1 MSVFRK
7 YTPGAGAGGFQRKS
21 SLPGTKSWVY
31 GQSLLSTGCSD
42 LDNACGTGIPLGSIM
57 VVSEEMGIH
66 QAGVLGRLFVAEG
79 LHSKQRVLVIS
90 SRSREAVAAFLSK
103 LPSIRGR
110 EGGSERVVNGL
121 GVNGLVVN
129 NTSGSGVNNTSGSH
143 TTNTSGSHTTHTSSP
158 NTNTQPSQPTAKPRA
173 WQYGKYLSHTS
184 KTICPLPR
192 RSGGG
197 HSLLPLLRPQPERN
211 QRRPARQ
218 RRLSLRR

>member
-1 MSVFRK
+1 M
-7 YTPGAGAGGFQRKS
+7 
-21 SLPGTKSWVY
+21 
-31 GQSLLSTGCSD
+31 
-42 LDNACGTGIPLGSIM
+42 DNACGTGIPLGSIM

-90 SRSREAVAAFLSK
+90 SKSREAVAAFLAK

-110 EGGSERVVNGL
+110 EGVNGL
-121 GVNGLVVN
+121 
-129 NTSGSGVNNTSGSH
+129 GVNNTSGSH
-143 TTNTSGSHTTHTSSP
+143 MANTSGLGVNNTSGSQLTNTSGSHMANTSGSHMANTSGSHMNNTSGPHMTTTNSHTPASSP
-158 NTNTQPSQPTAKPRA
+158 NTNTQPTTKPRA

-184 KTICPLPR
+184 KTLCPLPR
-192 RSGGG
+192 RSSGG

-211 QRRPARQ
+211 QRGPARQ